1 MRRYN
6 IHLNAL
12 RAFESA
18 ARLSSFSK
26 AADELHI
33 SHSTISHHIKGLES
47 GLGVELFS
55 REKRNVVLTQ
65 EGEMIFP
72 VLRESFDAISEVL
85 GKVQRNTKTREL
97 NVTVTPTFAN
107 KWLVG
112 HLKSFQEMHPNV
124 RVRLHATMELVDF
137 NKENID
143 IGIRT
148 GTGNWP
154 GLKSILLMPTHMTP
168 LCSPSLLK
176 GHKGKFGINDLRNLT
191 FIHAD
196 VSRGTGIESEWRE
209 WLDSNGG
216 QDLECDDGLHF
227 HDPGLALQA
236 AVDGLGVAMGYVE
249 LARHDIEENRLVR
262 PFDFQ
267 TAHPWSYY
275 IVTPEDNPGDSLTSE
290 FSDWLIKEAKSVGD
304 I

>member
-33 SHSTISHHIKGLES
+33 SHSTISHHIKGLEN

-65 EGEMIFP
+65 EGETIFP
-72 VLRESFDAISEVL
+72 VLKDSFDAISEVL
-85 GKVQRNTKTREL
+85 GKVQRNTKTKEL

-112 HLKSFQEMHPNV
+112 HLKSFQLKRPNV

-137 NKENID
+137 NKESID
-143 IGIRT
+143 VGIRT
-148 GTGNWP
+148 GTGDWP
-154 GLKSILLMPTHMTP
+154 GLKSEILMPIHMTP
-168 LCSPSLLK
+168 LCSPSLIES
-176 GHKGKFGINDLRNLT
+176 HKGKFGIDDLRSLT

-196 VSRGTGIESEWRE
+196 VSRGVGIESEWRE

-216 QDLECDDGLHF
+216 SHLECDNGLFF

-249 LARHDIEENRLVR
+249 LAKNDIEENRLVR
-262 PFDFQ
+262 PFEFK

-275 IVTPEDNPGDSLTSE
+275 IVTPEDNSGDPLVSE
-290 FSDWLIKEAKSVGD
+290 FCEWLLEEAHKD
-304 I
+304 